1 MANAPRPGTGRR
13 KQATEQAQRVLRIT
27 VAGETYTFCPDNI
40 PFNEQIA
47 VRKACGGLPFS
58 AFWGGENTVG
68 VDSLQIMFWL
78 ARRAS
83 GEPNLSLGAVLDEWP
98 DVLNPADFEVAIE
111 DPNETDETPE

>member
-1 MANAPRPGTGRR
+1 MAQAPRPGAGRR
-13 KQATEQAQRVLRIT
+13 KQIASQSQRVLRIT
-27 VAGETYTFCPDNI
+27 VAGETYSFCPDNI

-58 AFWGGENTVG
+58 AFWGGELTVA

-83 GEPNLSLGAVLDEWP
+83 GEPKLQLETVLEEWP
-98 DVLNPADFEVAIE
+98 DTLDPTDFEVVLE
-111 DPNETDETPE
+111 EPDENDDDPE